1 MKNFNRMIA
10 FLLAAAMT
18 MGVSLTAMAEETINE
33 APEAEETVNELPE
46 GTAGNA
52 KTITIKSPEQVNEDD
67 SYIYTV
73 YKVFDAINS
82 ESSNAVSYRLID
94 GAEEAP
100 DGFIV
105 DDAGNVYL
113 GEGELRDWTE
123 GSTAGDGEIL
133 ITLEGKKKYLK
144 PKSGE
149 LSTSEIDAIRE
160 YSGKKVI

>member
-18 MGVSLTAMAEETINE
+18 MGMSLTAMAEETINE

-82 ESSNAVSYRLID
+82 ESSNAISYKLID
-94 GAEEAP
+94 GAEKAP
-100 DGFIV
+100 DGFTV
-105 DDAGNVYL
+105 DDAGNVCL
-113 GEGELRDWTE
+113 GE
-123 GSTAGDGEIL
+123 
-133 ITLEGKKKYLK
+133 
-144 PKSGE
+144 
-149 LSTSEIDAIRE
+149 
-160 YSGKKVI
+160 